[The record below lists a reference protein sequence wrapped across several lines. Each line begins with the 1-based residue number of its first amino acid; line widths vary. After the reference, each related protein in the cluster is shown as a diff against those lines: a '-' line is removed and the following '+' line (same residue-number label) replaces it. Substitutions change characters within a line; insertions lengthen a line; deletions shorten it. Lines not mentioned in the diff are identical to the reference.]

1 MQTPKE
7 IFLELLKPDG
17 KPERILKQYEAL
29 HMCLYDPI
37 NAYLRGNRRRGT
49 TSRDRWGTTIS
60 FPEDAPGATPLHGDG
75 LTVCPDITRW
85 REYVRA
91 PDIAANCTEGWEE
104 CRAKARAAA
113 GDEQLVAGFMG
124 TGIFEQCHFLMGFEN
139 TLTALYEHPDEMHE
153 LIEYITAY
161 RLQYV
166 QLLIDNLQPDAIF
179 SHDDWGTKSALF
191 MKPDMWRAF
200 FKEPYRRF
208 YGYIRSRGCIAIHH
222 ADSYLADI
230 VDDMADIGIQ
240 VWQGTLPEN
249 NIPALQ
255 RRLKGRLVLMG
266 GMGAAID
273 RADATPEEITAYA
286 EKTLRDCC
294 PNGHFI
300 PSITY
305 GVPGAVY
312 PHIDQYIDLAI
323 DRYNAELHMP
333 HFALPEIPRRK
344 LDTAG
349 AATRPEAKTEEAEG
363 DILTRIAAAI
373 KRGQQK
379 KLLTLIDE
387 ALGGGVDAQDI
398 LSGGL
403 IAGMNELGEDFSANR
418 AFVPEMLIAARCMAA
433 ATAVLKPHMVSADG
447 SRRSIGSA
455 CIGTVLGDLHDIGK
469 NLVKIMFEGS
479 GIEVYDLGADVPPE
493 RFVEAAREHGCDII
507 ACSSLLTTTMQE
519 MRQTVELSEKT
530 GIRDKVTVMVG
541 GAPISQSFCDEI
553 HADLYT
559 PDAASAARAAVDR
572 LTHPAK

>member
-139 TLTALYEHPDEMHE
+139 TLTALYEHPEEMHE
-153 LIEYITAY
+153 LIEYITEY
-161 RLQYV
+161 RLRYV
-166 QLLIDNLQPDAIF
+166 QLLIDNLQPDVIF

-208 YGYIRSRGCIAIHH
+208 YGYIRSRGCIAVHH

-249 NIPALQ
+249 DIPALQ

-273 RADATPEEITAYA
+273 RADATPEEITVYA

-294 PNGHFI
+294 PGGHFI

-305 GVPGAVY
+305 GMPGAVY

-333 HFALPEIPRRK
+333 HFDLPEIPRRK
-344 LDTAG
+344 LDAAG
-349 AATRPEAKTEEAEG
+349 AATQPAAKDEEAEG
-363 DILTRIAAAI
+363 AILTRIAAAI
-373 KRGQQK
+373 KRGPQK
-379 KLLTLIDE
+379 KLLALIDE
-387 ALGGGVDAQDI
+387 ALGGGMGALDI
-398 LSGGL
+398 LSVGL
-403 IAGMNELGEDFSANR
+403 IAGMNELGENFSANR

-493 RFVEAAREHGCDII
+493 RFIEAAREHGCDII

-519 MRQTVELSEKT
+519 MRQSVELSEKA

-541 GAPISQSFCDEI
+541 GAPISQSFCAEI
-553 HADLYT
+553 GADIYT
-559 PDAASAARAAVDR
+559 PDAASAARAAVKI
-572 LTHPAK
+572 LT

>member
-49 TSRDRWGTTIS
+49 ISRDRWGTTIS

-85 REYVRA
+85 REYVHA

-139 TLTALYEHPDEMHE
+139 TLTALYEHPEEMHE

-249 NIPALQ
+249 NISALQ

-403 IAGMNELGEDFSANR
+403 IAGMNELGEPRICAGNAHCRPLHGGGHRCSQ
-418 AFVPEMLIAARCMAA
+418 AA
-433 ATAVLKPHMVSADG
+433 HG
-447 SRRSIGSA
+447 QRRRQPP
-455 CIGTVLGDLHDIGK
+455 LHR
-469 NLVKIMFEGS
+469 LRLHR
-479 GIEVYDLGADVPPE
+479 YGA
-493 RFVEAAREHGCDII
+493 G
-507 ACSSLLTTTMQE
+507 
-519 MRQTVELSEKT
+519 
-530 GIRDKVTVMVG
+530 
-541 GAPISQSFCDEI
+541 
-553 HADLYT
+553 
-559 PDAASAARAAVDR
+559 
-572 LTHPAK
+572 